1 MLTNQ
6 VVQSLPRVTL
16 TMSPWEAMVEGE
28 GKTVSLSCEMDE
40 GEPFCFKVFN
50 FFLQK
55 VSHRQ
60 LECGYQWLAAPHK
73 LLDQSQLTMIPT
85 QPCW

>member
-1 MLTNQ
+1 MV
-6 VVQSLPRVTL
+6 VVQTLPRVNLTL
-16 TMSPWEAMVEGE
+16 SPWEAIVEGE
-28 GKTVSLSCEMDE
+28 GRTVSLGCEMDA
-40 GEPFCFKVFN
+40 GSLLSSKCLIFA
-50 FFLQK
+50 LQK

-60 LECGYQWLAAPHK
+60 LQCGYQWLAAPHK